1 MKKCK
6 KNHASNEKGGRVAV
20 TRFLQQ
26 LTDEAVE
33 IDRLILLSLHRGRM
47 PRCAEADRREFEFEQ
62 KRRVKQRLT
71 YLKKKK
77 LVKEKKAQGRLLVEL
92 TDKGKK
98 ELVQRTIRERPKL
111 LDKQVCLVAY
121 DVPVT
126 ASGGRDGLRYFLRSA
141 GFIRVQK
148 SLWQSDRDVQQ
159 DVKTFIKKVG
169 IEDWVVMFLAKRQ

>member
-1 MKKCK
+1 MKKSK
-6 KNHASNEKGGRVAV
+6 KNHTWNEKGGRAAV
-20 TRFLQQ
+20 TSFLQR
-26 LTDEAVE
+26 LTEEAVE

-47 PRCAEADRREFEFEQ
+47 PRSAEADRREFEFEQ
-62 KRRVKQRLT
+62 KRQVKQRLT

-77 LVKEKKAQGRLLVEL
+77 LVREKKAQGRLLVEL

-98 ELVQRTIRERPKL
+98 ELLQRTMCERPKL
-111 LDKQVCLVAY
+111 PGDQVCLVAY

-126 ASGGRDGLRYFLRSA
+126 SSVGRDGFRYFLRSA

-159 DVKTFIKKVG
+159 DVKRFIKKVG
-169 IEDWVVMFLAKRQ
+169 IEDWVVVFLAKRQ